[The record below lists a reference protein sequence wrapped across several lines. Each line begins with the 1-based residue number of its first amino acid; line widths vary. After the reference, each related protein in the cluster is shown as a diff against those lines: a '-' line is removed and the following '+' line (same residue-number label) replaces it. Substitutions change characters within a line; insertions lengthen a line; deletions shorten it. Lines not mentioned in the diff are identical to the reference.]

1 MAQLN
6 YRENLNMKFKAYNGG
21 LRVFKNYEINH
32 NNIDIYFSNMKIT
45 LTMFENDIVK
55 VFIGDKYEESIS
67 TNGVVDDLGKGEF
80 IVEEDSNFVI
90 VKGTKVLT
98 FVDKNTTEISFRDL
112 EGNIINEDFQPSFK
126 DEEGNVYISKVNDC
140 LAYYGLGEKGGDLNK
155 KGCYTENF
163 NTDDPE
169 TDDDSIT
176 YYKTIPFYV
185 ALKEEATYGI
195 FFDNSFRSYFDM
207 GKEMGDRIFFGAIG
221 GQIQYYFIPGENIKE
236 VVKNYTALTGRMEM
250 PPLWS
255 LGYQQCRFSYFSQEE
270 VRELVKTFEEKDIPL
285 DVVYLDIDYM
295 DGFRVMTFKTPNF
308 DDAAGLISD
317 LKEKGIRTITI
328 IDPGVKVDEE
338 YDVFKRG
345 KEGNHFTKKLDGEMF
360 IGAVWPGDSAFP
372 DFSNNDC
379 REWWKSELK
388 KFISEHGMDG
398 IWNDMNEPC
407 VFNNDHKTMLE
418 TCLHNSDN
426 GVIEHKEFHNRY
438 GFEMSRCSK
447 EAQEELHPNE
457 RGFSMTRATYA
468 GGQRYSS
475 VWTGD
480 NMSLWSQMRMSIS
493 MNANLGISG
502 FSFVG
507 NDVSGFGLDSSEELF
522 IRWMEMGP
530 FIPIFR
536 NHSNMYTRRQ
546 EPWAFGPRAEKIA
559 KKSIELRYELLPYIY
574 DLYYISHKEGLPI
587 FRPMIMEYEKDMNL
601 LNMREQFMLGENMI
615 VAPVLYEGE
624 RSKTVY
630 LPKGSW
636 FNYFTMEKLQG
647 GKWYKLPCELD
658 EILVFV
664 KEGAIIPTYNK
675 KFRNVKERPN
685 NILLKVFGE
694 NAKGFHYNDDG
705 HTMEYLEGKYT
716 YILTFTP
723 TDPCCKDSTS
733 ASKCWLEKD
742 TRNSDTLMC

>member
-1 MAQLN
+1 MTQLN

-308 DDAAGLISD
+308 DDAAGLIGD

-338 YDVFKRG
+338 YPVFKRG

-360 IGAVWPGDSAFP
+360 IGAVWPGNSAFP
-372 DFSNNDC
+372 DFSNKDC

-480 NMSLWSQMRMSIS
+480 NMSIWSQMRMSIS

-601 LNMREQFMLGENMI
+601 LNMREQFMLGENML

-624 RSKTVY
+624 RSKTIY

-664 KEGAIIPTYNK
+664 KEGSIIPTYNK
-675 KFRNVKERPN
+675 KFRNVKERPK

-716 YILTFTP
+716 YMDIKVVDGKEELKLINNGYSIE
-723 TDPCCKDSTS
+723 DIEIQIIK
-733 ASKCWLEKD
+733 
-742 TRNSDTLMC
+742 

>member
-1 MAQLN
+1 MSQLN

-45 LTMFENDIVK
+45 LTIFENDIVK
-55 VFIGDKYEESIS
+55 VFIGDKYEESLS
-67 TNGVVDDLGKGEF
+67 TNGVVGDLRKGEF

-90 VKGTKVLT
+90 IKGKKVLT
-98 FVDKNTTEISFRDL
+98 FVDKNTTEISFKDL

-185 ALKEEATYGI
+185 ALKEESTYGI

-372 DFSNNDC
+372 DFSNKDC

-426 GVIEHKEFHNRY
+426 GVIGHKEFHNRY

-601 LNMREQFMLGENMI
+601 LNMREQFMLGENML

-664 KEGAIIPTYNK
+664 KEGSIIPTYNK
-675 KFRNVKERPN
+675 KFRNVKERPK

-716 YILTFTP
+716 YMGIEFVDGKEEFKLINN
-723 TDPCCKDSTS
+723 DYIIEDMEIQIIK
-733 ASKCWLEKD
+733 
-742 TRNSDTLMC
+742 

>member
-1 MAQLN
+1 MTQLN

-45 LTMFENDIVK
+45 LNMFENDIVK

-67 TNGVVDDLGKGEF
+67 TNGVVDNLEKGEF

-90 VKGTKVLT
+90 IKGTKVLT
-98 FVDKNTTEISFRDL
+98 FVDKNTTEISFKDL
-112 EGNIINEDFQPSFK
+112 DGNIINEDFQPSFK
-126 DEEGNVYISKVNDC
+126 DEKGNVYISKVNDC

-630 LPKGSW
+630 LPKGIW

-675 KFRNVKERPN
+675 KFRNVKERPK

-716 YILTFTP
+716 YMDIKVVDGKEELKLINNGYSIEEIEFEII
-723 TDPCCKDSTS
+723 K
-733 ASKCWLEKD
+733 
-742 TRNSDTLMC
+742 

>member
-1 MAQLN
+1 MSQLN

-21 LRVFKNYEINH
+21 LRVFKNYEIND
-32 NNIDIYFSNMKIT
+32 NNIDIYFSNIKIT
-45 LTMFENDIVK
+45 LTIFENDIVK

-67 TNGVVDDLGKGEF
+67 TNGVLDDLGKGEF
-80 IVEEDSNFVI
+80 IVEEDSNFLVI
-90 VKGTKVLT
+90 KGKEVLT

-126 DEEGNVYISKVNDC
+126 DEKGNVYISKVNDC

-207 GKEMGDRIFFGAIG
+207 GMEMGDRIFFGAIG

-328 IDPGVKVDEE
+328 VDPGVKVDEE
-338 YDVFKRG
+338 YPVFKRG
-345 KEGNHFTKKLDGEMF
+345 KEGNHFTKKLDGEIF

-601 LNMREQFMLGENMI
+601 LNIREQFMLGENML
-615 VAPVLYEGE
+615 VAPVLYERE

-664 KEGAIIPTYNK
+664 KEGSIIPTYNK

-705 HTMEYLEGKYT
+705 HTMEYLDGKYT
-716 YILTFTP
+716 YMDIEVIDGKEEFKYIHN
-723 TDPCCKDSTS
+723 DYRVENIEVQVIK
-733 ASKCWLEKD
+733 
-742 TRNSDTLMC
+742 

>member
-90 VKGTKVLT
+90 IKGTKVLT
-98 FVDKNTTEISFRDL
+98 FVDKNTTEISFKDL

-270 VRELVKTFEEKDIPL
+270 LRELVKTFEEKDIPL

-372 DFSNNDC
+372 DFSNKDC

-522 IRWMEMGP
+522 VRWMEMGP

-601 LNMREQFMLGENMI
+601 LNMREQFMLGENML

-630 LPKGSW
+630 LPRGIW

-675 KFRNVKERPN
+675 KFRNVKERPK

-716 YILTFTP
+716 YMDIKVVDGKEELKLINNGYSIEEIEFEII
-723 TDPCCKDSTS
+723 K
-733 ASKCWLEKD
+733 
-742 TRNSDTLMC
+742 

>member
-1 MAQLN
+1 MTQLN

-67 TNGVVDDLGKGEF
+67 TNGVVDNLEKGEF

-98 FVDKNTTEISFRDL
+98 FVDKNTTEISFKDL
-112 EGNIINEDFQPSFK
+112 DGNIINEDFQPSFK

-675 KFRNVKERPN
+675 KFRNVKERPK

-716 YILTFTP
+716 YMDIKVVDGKEELKLINNGYSIEEIEFEII
-723 TDPCCKDSTS
+723 K
-733 ASKCWLEKD
+733 
-742 TRNSDTLMC
+742 

>member
-1 MAQLN
+1 MTQLN

-90 VKGTKVLT
+90 IKGTKVLT
-98 FVDKNTTEISFRDL
+98 FVDKNTTEISFKDL

-185 ALKEEATYGI
+185 ALKKESTYGI

-270 VRELVKTFEEKDIPL
+270 VRELVKTFEEKDISL

-338 YDVFKRG
+338 YPVFKRG

-372 DFSNNDC
+372 DFSNKDC

-705 HTMEYLEGKYT
+705 HSMEYLEGKYT
-716 YILTFTP
+716 YMDIKVVDGKEEL
-723 TDPCCKDSTS
+723 KLINNGYSIEEIEIEII
-733 ASKCWLEKD
+733 K
-742 TRNSDTLMC
+742 

>member
-55 VFIGDKYEESIS
+55 IFIGDKYEESIP
-67 TNGVVDDLGKGEF
+67 TNGVVDNLEKGEF
-80 IVEEDSNFVI
+80 IVEENSNFVI
-90 VKGTKVLT
+90 IKGTKVLT
-98 FVDKNTTEISFRDL
+98 FVDKNTTKISFKDL
-112 EGNIINEDFQPSFK
+112 DGNIINEDFQPSFK
-126 DEEGNVYISKVNDC
+126 DEKGNVYISKVNDC

-169 TDDDSIT
+169 TDDDSLT

-207 GKEMGDRIFFGAIG
+207 GKERGDRIFFGAIG

-236 VVKNYTALTGRMEM
+236 IVKNYTALTGRMEM

-338 YDVFKRG
+338 YEVFKRG

-372 DFSNNDC
+372 DFSNKDC

-480 NMSLWSQMRMSIS
+480 NISLWSQMRMSIS

-636 FNYFTMEKLQG
+636 FNYFTREKLQG

-664 KEGAIIPTYNK
+664 KEGSIIPTYNK
-675 KFRNVKERPN
+675 KFRNVKERPK

-716 YILTFTP
+716 YMDIKVVGGKEELKLINNGYSIE
-723 TDPCCKDSTS
+723 DIEIEIIK
-733 ASKCWLEKD
+733 
-742 TRNSDTLMC
+742 

>member
-1 MAQLN
+1 MTQLN

-21 LRVFKNYEINH
+21 LRVFKNYEIND
-32 NNIDIYFSNMKIT
+32 NNINIYFSNIKIT
-45 LTMFENDIVK
+45 LTIFENDIVK

-67 TNGVVDDLGKGEF
+67 TNGVVGDLGKGEF
-80 IVEEDSNFVI
+80 IVEEDSNFLVI
-90 VKGTKVLT
+90 KGKKVLT

-126 DEEGNVYISKVNDC
+126 DEKGNVYISKVNDC

-169 TDDDSIT
+169 TDDDSVT

-338 YDVFKRG
+338 YPVFKRG

-372 DFSNNDC
+372 DFSNKDC

-559 KKSIELRYELLPYIY
+559 KKSIELRYELIPYIY

-675 KFRNVKERPN
+675 KFRNVKERPK

-705 HTMEYLEGKYT
+705 HSMEYLEGKYT
-716 YILTFTP
+716 YMDIKVVDGKEEL
-723 TDPCCKDSTS
+723 KLINNGYSIEEIEIEII
-733 ASKCWLEKD
+733 K
-742 TRNSDTLMC
+742 

>member
-1 MAQLN
+1 MSQLN

-45 LTMFENDIVK
+45 LTIFENDIVK
-55 VFIGDKYEESIS
+55 VFIGDKYEESLS
-67 TNGVVDDLGKGEF
+67 TNGVVGDLRKGEF

-90 VKGTKVLT
+90 IKGKKVLT
-98 FVDKNTTEISFRDL
+98 FVDKNTTEISFKDL

-155 KGCYTENF
+155 KGYYTENF

-185 ALKEEATYGI
+185 ALKEESTYGI

-308 DDAAGLISD
+308 HDAAGIISD

-345 KEGNHFTKKLDGEMF
+345 KEGNHFTKKLDGEIF

-372 DFSNNDC
+372 DFSNKDC

-601 LNMREQFMLGENMI
+601 LNMREQFMLGENML

-664 KEGAIIPTYNK
+664 KEGSIIPTYNK
-675 KFRNVKERPN
+675 KFRNVKERPK

-716 YILTFTP
+716 YMGIEFVDGKEEFKLINN
-723 TDPCCKDSTS
+723 DYIIEDMEIQIIK
-733 ASKCWLEKD
+733 
-742 TRNSDTLMC
+742 

>member
-308 DDAAGLISD
+308 DDAAGLIGD

-338 YDVFKRG
+338 YPVFKRG

-360 IGAVWPGDSAFP
+360 IGAVWPGNSAFP
-372 DFSNNDC
+372 DFSNKDC

-624 RSKTVY
+624 RSKTLY

-705 HTMEYLEGKYT
+705 HSMEYLEGKYT
-716 YILTFTP
+716 YMDIKVVYGKEELKLINNGYSIE
-723 TDPCCKDSTS
+723 DIEIEIIK
-733 ASKCWLEKD
+733 
-742 TRNSDTLMC
+742 

>member
-1 MAQLN
+1 MTQLN

-45 LTMFENDIVK
+45 LTIFENDIVK

-90 VKGTKVLT
+90 IKGTKVLI
-98 FVDKNTTEISFRDL
+98 FVDKNTTEISFKDL
-112 EGNIINEDFQPSFK
+112 DGNIINEDFQPSFK

-221 GQIQYYFIPGENIKE
+221 GQIQYYFISGENIKE
-236 VVKNYTALTGRMEM
+236 VVKNYIALTGRMEM

-372 DFSNNDC
+372 DFSNKDC

-418 TCLHNSDN
+418 TCIHNSDN

-705 HTMEYLEGKYT
+705 HSMEYLEGKYT
-716 YILTFTP
+716 YMDIKVVDGKEEL
-723 TDPCCKDSTS
+723 KLINNGYSIEEMEIEII
-733 ASKCWLEKD
+733 K
-742 TRNSDTLMC
+742 

>member
-1 MAQLN
+1 MSQLN

-21 LRVFKNYEINH
+21 LRVFKNYEIND
-32 NNIDIYFSNMKIT
+32 NNIDIYFSNIKIT
-45 LTMFENDIVK
+45 LTIFENDIVK

-67 TNGVVDDLGKGEF
+67 TNGVLDDLGKGEF
-80 IVEEDSNFVI
+80 IVEEDSNFLVI
-90 VKGTKVLT
+90 KGKKVLT

-126 DEEGNVYISKVNDC
+126 DEKGNVYISKVNDC

-207 GKEMGDRIFFGAIG
+207 GMEMGDRIFFGAIG

-328 IDPGVKVDEE
+328 VDPGVKVDEE
-338 YDVFKRG
+338 YPVFKRG
-345 KEGNHFTKKLDGEMF
+345 KEGNHFTKKLDGEIF

-601 LNMREQFMLGENMI
+601 LNIREQFMLGENML
-615 VAPVLYEGE
+615 VAPVLYERE

-664 KEGAIIPTYNK
+664 KEGSIIPTYNK

-705 HTMEYLEGKYT
+705 HTMEYLDGKYT
-716 YILTFTP
+716 YMDIEVIDGKEEFKYIHN
-723 TDPCCKDSTS
+723 DYRVENIEVKVI
-733 ASKCWLEKD
+733 K
-742 TRNSDTLMC
+742 

>member
-1 MAQLN
+1 MTQLN

-67 TNGVVDDLGKGEF
+67 TNGVVDNLEKGEF

-90 VKGTKVLT
+90 IKGTKVLT
-98 FVDKNTTEISFRDL
+98 FVDKNTTEISFKDL
-112 EGNIINEDFQPSFK
+112 DGNIINEDFQPSFK
-126 DEEGNVYISKVNDC
+126 DEKGNVYISKVNDC

-624 RSKTVY
+624 RSKTLY

-658 EILVFV
+658 EILVFI

-705 HTMEYLEGKYT
+705 HSMEYLEGKYT
-716 YILTFTP
+716 YMDIKVVDGKEELKLINNGYSIEEIEFEII
-723 TDPCCKDSTS
+723 K
-733 ASKCWLEKD
+733 
-742 TRNSDTLMC
+742 

>member
-1 MAQLN
+1 MSQLN

-45 LTMFENDIVK
+45 LTIFENDIVK
-55 VFIGDKYEESIS
+55 VFIGDKYEESLS
-67 TNGVVDDLGKGEF
+67 TNGVVGDLRKGEF

-90 VKGTKVLT
+90 IKGKKVLT
-98 FVDKNTTEISFRDL
+98 FVDKNTTEISFKDL

-185 ALKEEATYGI
+185 ALKEESTYGI

-207 GKEMGDRIFFGAIG
+207 GKEIGDRIFFGAIG

-372 DFSNNDC
+372 DFSNKDC
-379 REWWKSELK
+379 RKWWKSELK

-574 DLYYISHKEGLPI
+574 DLYYISNKEGLPI

-601 LNMREQFMLGENMI
+601 LNMREQFMLGENML

-664 KEGAIIPTYNK
+664 KEGSIIPTYNK
-675 KFRNVKERPN
+675 KFRNVKERPK

-705 HTMEYLEGKYT
+705 HTMEYLDGKYT
-716 YILTFTP
+716 YMGIEFVDGKEEFKLINN
-723 TDPCCKDSTS
+723 DYIIEDMEIQIIK
-733 ASKCWLEKD
+733 
-742 TRNSDTLMC
+742 

>member
-67 TNGVVDDLGKGEF
+67 TNGVVDNLEKGEF

-90 VKGTKVLT
+90 IKGTKVLT
-98 FVDKNTTEISFRDL
+98 FVDKNTTEISFKDL
-112 EGNIINEDFQPSFK
+112 DGNIINEDFQPSFK
-126 DEEGNVYISKVNDC
+126 DEKGNVYISKVNDC

-207 GKEMGDRIFFGAIG
+207 GKERGDRIFFGAIG

-345 KEGNHFTKKLDGEMF
+345 KEGNHFTKKLDGEIF

-372 DFSNNDC
+372 DFSNKDC

-530 FIPIFR
+530 FIPILR

-636 FNYFTMEKLQG
+636 FNYFTREKLQG

-664 KEGAIIPTYNK
+664 KEGSIIPTYNK
-675 KFRNVKERPN
+675 KFRNVKERPR
-685 NILLKVFGE
+685 NILFKVFGE

-716 YILTFTP
+716 YMDIKVVDGKEELKLINNGYSIE
-723 TDPCCKDSTS
+723 DIEIEIIK
-733 ASKCWLEKD
+733 
-742 TRNSDTLMC
+742 

>member
-1 MAQLN
+1 MTQLN

-45 LTMFENDIVK
+45 LTIFENDIVK

-67 TNGVVDDLGKGEF
+67 TNGVVDNLGKGEF

-185 ALKEEATYGI
+185 ALKEKATYGI

-236 VVKNYTALTGRMEM
+236 VVKNYTTLTGRMEM

-308 DDAAGLISD
+308 DDAAGLIGD

-372 DFSNNDC
+372 DFSNKDC

-630 LPKGSW
+630 LPKGIW

-675 KFRNVKERPN
+675 KFRNVKERPK

-716 YILTFTP
+716 YMDIKVVDGKEELKLINNGYSIEEIEFEII
-723 TDPCCKDSTS
+723 K
-733 ASKCWLEKD
+733 
-742 TRNSDTLMC
+742 

>member
-1 MAQLN
+1 MTQLN

-67 TNGVVDDLGKGEF
+67 TNGVVDNLEKGEF

-90 VKGTKVLT
+90 IKGTKVLT
-98 FVDKNTTEISFRDL
+98 FVDKNTTEISFKDL
-112 EGNIINEDFQPSFK
+112 DGNIINEDFQPSFK
-126 DEEGNVYISKVNDC
+126 DEKGNVYISKVNDC

-624 RSKTVY
+624 RSKTLY

-716 YILTFTP
+716 YMDIKVVDGKEELKLINNGYSIEEIEFEII
-723 TDPCCKDSTS
+723 K
-733 ASKCWLEKD
+733 
-742 TRNSDTLMC
+742 

>member
-1 MAQLN
+1 MTQLN

-21 LRVFKNYEINH
+21 LRVFKNYEIND
-32 NNIDIYFSNMKIT
+32 NNINIYFSNIKIT
-45 LTMFENDIVK
+45 LTIFENDIVK

-67 TNGVVDDLGKGEF
+67 TNGVVGDLGKGEF
-80 IVEEDSNFVI
+80 IVEEDSNFLVI
-90 VKGTKVLT
+90 KGKKVLT

-126 DEEGNVYISKVNDC
+126 DEKGNVYISKVNDC

-169 TDDDSIT
+169 TDDDSVT
-176 YYKTIPFYV
+176 YYKTITFYV

-338 YDVFKRG
+338 YPVFKRG

-372 DFSNNDC
+372 DFSNKDC

-559 KKSIELRYELLPYIY
+559 KKSIELRYELIPYIY

-716 YILTFTP
+716 YMDIKVVDGKEEL
-723 TDPCCKDSTS
+723 KLINNGYSIEEIEIEII
-733 ASKCWLEKD
+733 K
-742 TRNSDTLMC
+742 

>member
-112 EGNIINEDFQPSFK
+112 EVNIINEDFQPSFK

-308 DDAAGLISD
+308 DDAAGLIGD

-338 YDVFKRG
+338 YPVFKRG

-360 IGAVWPGDSAFP
+360 IGAVWPGNSAFP
-372 DFSNNDC
+372 DFSNKDC

-601 LNMREQFMLGENMI
+601 LNMREQFMLGENML

-664 KEGAIIPTYNK
+664 KEGSIIPTYNK
-675 KFRNVKERPN
+675 KFRNVKERPK

-705 HTMEYLEGKYT
+705 HSMEYLEGKYT
-716 YILTFTP
+716 YMDIKVVDGKEEL
-723 TDPCCKDSTS
+723 KLINNGYSIEEMEIEII
-733 ASKCWLEKD
+733 K
-742 TRNSDTLMC
+742 

>member
-67 TNGVVDDLGKGEF
+67 TNGVADNLEKGEF
-80 IVEEDSNFVI
+80 IVEEDSNFLI
-90 VKGTKVLT
+90 IKGTKVLT
-98 FVDKNTTEISFRDL
+98 FVDKNTTEISFKDL
-112 EGNIINEDFQPSFK
+112 YGNIINEDFQPSFK
-126 DEEGNVYISKVNDC
+126 DKKGNVYISKVNDC

-207 GKEMGDRIFFGAIG
+207 GKERGDRIFFGAIG

-308 DDAAGLISD
+308 NDAAGLISD

-345 KEGNHFTKKLDGEMF
+345 KEGNHFTKKLDGEIF

-372 DFSNNDC
+372 DFSNKDC

-480 NMSLWSQMRMSIS
+480 NMSLWNQMRMSIS

-559 KKSIELRYELLPYIY
+559 KKYIELRYELLPYIY

-636 FNYFTMEKLQG
+636 FNYFTREKLQG

-664 KEGAIIPTYNK
+664 KEGSIVSTYNK
-675 KFRNVKERPN
+675 KFRNVKERPK

-705 HTMEYLEGKYT
+705 HTIEYLEGKYT
-716 YILTFTP
+716 YMDIKVVDGKEELKLINNGYSIEDIEFEII
-723 TDPCCKDSTS
+723 K
-733 ASKCWLEKD
+733 
-742 TRNSDTLMC
+742 

>member
-1 MAQLN
+1 MSQLN

-45 LTMFENDIVK
+45 LTIFENDIVK
-55 VFIGDKYEESIS
+55 VFIGDKYEESLS
-67 TNGVVDDLGKGEF
+67 TNGVVGDLRKGEF

-90 VKGTKVLT
+90 IKGKKVLT
-98 FVDKNTTEISFRDL
+98 FVDKNTTEISFRNL

-176 YYKTIPFYV
+176 YYKTVPFYV
-185 ALKEEATYGI
+185 ALKEESTYGI

-372 DFSNNDC
+372 DFSNKDC

-601 LNMREQFMLGENMI
+601 LNMREQFMLGENML

-664 KEGAIIPTYNK
+664 KEGSIIPTYNK
-675 KFRNVKERPN
+675 KFRNVKERPK

-716 YILTFTP
+716 YMGIEFVDGKEEFKLINN
-723 TDPCCKDSTS
+723 DYIIEDMEIQIIK
-733 ASKCWLEKD
+733 
-742 TRNSDTLMC
+742 

>member
-1 MAQLN
+1 MTQLN

-67 TNGVVDDLGKGEF
+67 TNGVVDNLEKGEF

-90 VKGTKVLT
+90 IKGKKVLT

-126 DEEGNVYISKVNDC
+126 DEKGNVYISKVNDC

-308 DDAAGLISD
+308 DDAAGLIGD

-338 YDVFKRG
+338 YPVFKRG

-372 DFSNNDC
+372 DFSNKDC

-675 KFRNVKERPN
+675 KFRNVKERPK

-716 YILTFTP
+716 YMDIKVVDGKEELKLINNGYSIE
-723 TDPCCKDSTS
+723 DIEIQIIK
-733 ASKCWLEKD
+733 
-742 TRNSDTLMC
+742 

>member
-1 MAQLN
+1 MTQLN

-45 LTMFENDIVK
+45 LTIFENDIVK

-67 TNGVVDDLGKGEF
+67 TNGVVDNLEKGEF

-90 VKGTKVLT
+90 IKGTKVLT
-98 FVDKNTTEISFRDL
+98 FVDKNTTEISFKNLD
-112 EGNIINEDFQPSFK
+112 GNIINEDFQPSFK
-126 DEEGNVYISKVNDC
+126 DEKGNVYISKVNDC

-308 DDAAGLISD
+308 DDAAGLIGD

-372 DFSNNDC
+372 DFSNKYC

-716 YILTFTP
+716 YMDIKVVDGKEEL
-723 TDPCCKDSTS
+723 KLINNGYSIEEIEIEII
-733 ASKCWLEKD
+733 K
-742 TRNSDTLMC
+742 

>member
-1 MAQLN
+1 MTQLN

-67 TNGVVDDLGKGEF
+67 TNGVVDNLEKGEF

-90 VKGTKVLT
+90 IKGTKVLT
-98 FVDKNTTEISFRDL
+98 FVDKNTTEISFKDL
-112 EGNIINEDFQPSFK
+112 DGNIINEDFQPSFK
-126 DEEGNVYISKVNDC
+126 DEKGNVYISKVNDC

-426 GVIEHKEFHNRY
+426 GVIEHKGFHNRY

-716 YILTFTP
+716 YMDIKVVDGKEEL
-723 TDPCCKDSTS
+723 KLINNGYSIEEIEIEII
-733 ASKCWLEKD
+733 K
-742 TRNSDTLMC
+742 

>member
-1 MAQLN
+1 MTQLN

-90 VKGTKVLT
+90 VKGIKVLT
-98 FVDKNTTEISFRDL
+98 FVDKNTTEISFKDL

-155 KGCYTENF
+155 RGCYTENF

-308 DDAAGLISD
+308 DDAAGLISE

-372 DFSNNDC
+372 DFSNKDC

-694 NAKGFHYNDDG
+694 NVKGFHYNDDG

-716 YILTFTP
+716 YMDIKVVDGKEEL
-723 TDPCCKDSTS
+723 KLINNGYSI
-733 ASKCWLEKD
+733 EKIEFEIIK
-742 TRNSDTLMC
+742 

>member
-21 LRVFKNYEINH
+21 LRVFKNYEIND
-32 NNIDIYFSNMKIT
+32 NSIDIYFSNIKIT
-45 LTMFENDIVK
+45 LTIFENDIVK

-67 TNGVVDDLGKGEF
+67 TNGVLDDLGKGEF
-80 IVEEDSNFVI
+80 IVEEDSNFLVI
-90 VKGTKVLT
+90 KGKKVLT

-126 DEEGNVYISKVNDC
+126 DEKGNVYISKVNDC

-207 GKEMGDRIFFGAIG
+207 GKERQDRIFFGAIG

-255 LGYQQCRFSYFSQEE
+255 LGYQQCRFSYFSKEE

-308 DDAAGLISD
+308 DDASGLISD

-338 YDVFKRG
+338 YSVFKNG

-372 DFSNNDC
+372 DFSNKNC

-522 IRWMEMGP
+522 IRWMEIGP

-574 DLYYISHKEGLPI
+574 DLYYISYKEGLPI
-587 FRPMIMEYEKDMNL
+587 FRPMIMEYEKDINL
-601 LNMREQFMLGENMI
+601 LNMREQFMLGENML

-630 LPKGSW
+630 LPKGIW

-664 KEGAIIPTYNK
+664 KDGSIIPTYNK
-675 KFRNVKERPN
+675 KFRNVKERPK
-685 NILLKVFGE
+685 NILLKIFGE
-694 NAKGFHYNDDG
+694 NAKGFYYNDDG

-716 YILTFTP
+716 YMDIEFV
-723 TDPCCKDSTS
+723 DGKEEF
-733 ASKCWLEKD
+733 KYINNGYRVENIEVQVIK
-742 TRNSDTLMC
+742 

>member
-1 MAQLN
+1 MTQLN

-67 TNGVVDDLGKGEF
+67 TNGVVDNLEKGEF

-90 VKGTKVLT
+90 IKGTKVLT
-98 FVDKNTTEISFRDL
+98 FVDKNTTEISFKDL
-112 EGNIINEDFQPSFK
+112 DGNIINEDFQPSFK
-126 DEEGNVYISKVNDC
+126 DEKGNVYISKVNDC

-624 RSKTVY
+624 RSKTLY

-705 HTMEYLEGKYT
+705 HSMEYLEGKYT
-716 YILTFTP
+716 YMDIKVVDGKEELKLINNGYSIE
-723 TDPCCKDSTS
+723 DIEIEIIK
-733 ASKCWLEKD
+733 
-742 TRNSDTLMC
+742 

>member
-1 MAQLN
+1 MSQLN

-21 LRVFKNYEINH
+21 LRVFKNYEIND
-32 NNIDIYFSNMKIT
+32 NNIDIYFSNIKIT
-45 LTMFENDIVK
+45 LTIFENDIVK

-67 TNGVVDDLGKGEF
+67 TNGVLDDLGKGEF
-80 IVEEDSNFVI
+80 IVEEDSNFLVI
-90 VKGTKVLT
+90 KGKKVLT

-126 DEEGNVYISKVNDC
+126 DEKGNVYISKVNDC

-207 GKEMGDRIFFGAIG
+207 GMEMGDRIFFGAIG

-328 IDPGVKVDEE
+328 VDPGVKVDEE
-338 YDVFKRG
+338 YPVFKRG
-345 KEGNHFTKKLDGEMF
+345 KEGNHFTKKLDGEIF

-601 LNMREQFMLGENMI
+601 LNIREQFMLGENML
-615 VAPVLYEGE
+615 VAPVLYERE

-664 KEGAIIPTYNK
+664 KEGSIIPTYNK

-705 HTMEYLEGKYT
+705 HTMEYLDGKYT
-716 YILTFTP
+716 YMDIEVIDGKEEFKYIHN
-723 TDPCCKDSTS
+723 DYRVENIEVQVIK
-733 ASKCWLEKD
+733 
-742 TRNSDTLMC
+742 

>member
-1 MAQLN
+1 MTQLN

-67 TNGVVDDLGKGEF
+67 TNGVVDNLEKGEF

-90 VKGTKVLT
+90 IKGTKVLT
-98 FVDKNTTEISFRDL
+98 FVDKNTTEISFKDL
-112 EGNIINEDFQPSFK
+112 DGNIINENFQPSFK
-126 DEEGNVYISKVNDC
+126 DEKGNVYISKVNDC

-308 DDAAGLISD
+308 DNAAGLISD

-338 YDVFKRG
+338 YPVFKRG

-372 DFSNNDC
+372 DFSNKDC

-601 LNMREQFMLGENMI
+601 LNMREQFMLGENML

-664 KEGAIIPTYNK
+664 KEGSIIPTYNK
-675 KFRNVKERPN
+675 KFRNVKERPK

-705 HTMEYLEGKYT
+705 HSMEYLEGKYT
-716 YILTFTP
+716 YMDIKVVDGKEEL
-723 TDPCCKDSTS
+723 KLINNGYSIEEMEIEII
-733 ASKCWLEKD
+733 K
-742 TRNSDTLMC
+742 

>member
-1 MAQLN
+1 MTQLN

-32 NNIDIYFSNMKIT
+32 NNIDIYFSNIKIT
-45 LTMFENDIVK
+45 LTIFENDIVK

-67 TNGVVDDLGKGEF
+67 TNGVVGDLGKGEF
-80 IVEEDSNFVI
+80 IVEEDSNFLVI
-90 VKGTKVLT
+90 KGKKVLT

-126 DEEGNVYISKVNDC
+126 DEKGNVYISKVNDC

-155 KGCYTENF
+155 KGFYTENF

-169 TDDDSIT
+169 TDDDSVT

-338 YDVFKRG
+338 YLVFKRG

-372 DFSNNDC
+372 DFSNKYC

-418 TCLHNSDN
+418 SCLHNSDN

-559 KKSIELRYELLPYIY
+559 KKFIELRYELLPYIY

-601 LNMREQFMLGENMI
+601 LNIREQFMLGENML

-624 RSKTVY
+624 RSKAVY

-664 KEGAIIPTYNK
+664 KEGSIIPTYNK

-716 YILTFTP
+716 YMDIEVIDGKEEFKYIHN
-723 TDPCCKDSTS
+723 DYRVENIEVQVIK
-733 ASKCWLEKD
+733 
-742 TRNSDTLMC
+742 

>member
-67 TNGVVDDLGKGEF
+67 TNGVVDNLEKGEF

-90 VKGTKVLT
+90 IKGTKVLT

-221 GQIQYYFIPGENIKE
+221 GQIQYYFIPGENIKK
-236 VVKNYTALTGRMEM
+236 VVKNYTALTGRMGM
-250 PPLWS
+250 PPFWS

-270 VRELVKTFEEKDIPL
+270 VRELVKNFEEKDIPL

-338 YDVFKRG
+338 YEVFKRG

-372 DFSNNDC
+372 DFSNKDC

-664 KEGAIIPTYNK
+664 KEGSIIPTYNK
-675 KFRNVKERPN
+675 KFRNVKERPK

-716 YILTFTP
+716 YMDIKVVDGKEELKLINNGYSIEEIEFEII
-723 TDPCCKDSTS
+723 K
-733 ASKCWLEKD
+733 
-742 TRNSDTLMC
+742 

>member
-308 DDAAGLISD
+308 DDAAGLIGD

-338 YDVFKRG
+338 YPVFKRG

-372 DFSNNDC
+372 DFSNKDC

-601 LNMREQFMLGENMI
+601 LNMREQFMLGENML

-664 KEGAIIPTYNK
+664 KEGSIIPTYNK
-675 KFRNVKERPN
+675 KFRNVKERPK

-705 HTMEYLEGKYT
+705 HSMEYLEGKYT
-716 YILTFTP
+716 YMDIKVVDGKEEL
-723 TDPCCKDSTS
+723 KLINNGYSIEEMEIEII
-733 ASKCWLEKD
+733 K
-742 TRNSDTLMC
+742 

>member
-1 MAQLN
+1 MTQLN

-45 LTMFENDIVK
+45 LTIFENDIVK

-308 DDAAGLISD
+308 DDAAGLIGD

-338 YDVFKRG
+338 YPVFKRG

-360 IGAVWPGDSAFP
+360 IGAVWPGNSAFP
-372 DFSNNDC
+372 DFSNKDC

-624 RSKTVY
+624 RSKTLY

-716 YILTFTP
+716 YMDIKVVDGKEELKLINNGYSIEEIEFEII
-723 TDPCCKDSTS
+723 K
-733 ASKCWLEKD
+733 
-742 TRNSDTLMC
+742 

>member
-1 MAQLN
+1 MTQLN

-45 LTMFENDIVK
+45 LTIFENDIVK

-90 VKGTKVLT
+90 IKGTKVLT
-98 FVDKNTTEISFRDL
+98 FVDKNTTEISFKDL
-112 EGNIINEDFQPSFK
+112 DGNIINEDFQPSFK
-126 DEEGNVYISKVNDC
+126 DEKGNVYISKVNDC

-221 GQIQYYFIPGENIKE
+221 GQIQYYFISGENIKE

-372 DFSNNDC
+372 DFSNKDC

-601 LNMREQFMLGENMI
+601 LNMREQFMLGENML

-630 LPKGSW
+630 LPKGIW
-636 FNYFTMEKLQG
+636 FNYFTIEKLQG

-675 KFRNVKERPN
+675 KFRNVKERPK

-716 YILTFTP
+716 YMDIKVVDGKEELKLINNGYSIEEIEFEII
-723 TDPCCKDSTS
+723 K
-733 ASKCWLEKD
+733 
-742 TRNSDTLMC
+742 

>member
-1 MAQLN
+1 MSQLN

-45 LTMFENDIVK
+45 LTIFENDIVK
-55 VFIGDKYEESIS
+55 VFIGDKYEESLS
-67 TNGVVDDLGKGEF
+67 TNGVVGDLRKGEF

-90 VKGTKVLT
+90 IKGKKVLT
-98 FVDKNTTEISFRDL
+98 FVDKNTTEISFKDL

-207 GKEMGDRIFFGAIG
+207 GMEMGDRIFFGAIG

-308 DDAAGLISD
+308 DDAAGLIGD

-338 YDVFKRG
+338 YPVFKRG
-345 KEGNHFTKKLDGEMF
+345 KEGNHFTKKLDGEIF

-372 DFSNNDC
+372 DFSNKDC

-546 EPWAFGPRAEKIA
+546 EPWAFGPRTEKIA

-601 LNMREQFMLGENMI
+601 LNMREQFMLGENML

-664 KEGAIIPTYNK
+664 KEGSIIPTYNK
-675 KFRNVKERPN
+675 KFRNVKERPK

-716 YILTFTP
+716 YMGIEFVDGKEEFKLINN
-723 TDPCCKDSTS
+723 DYIIEDMEIQIIK
-733 ASKCWLEKD
+733 
-742 TRNSDTLMC
+742 

>member
-1 MAQLN
+1 MTQLN

-32 NNIDIYFSNMKIT
+32 NNIDIYFSNIKIT
-45 LTMFENDIVK
+45 LTIFENDIVK

-80 IVEEDSNFVI
+80 IVEEDSNFLVI
-90 VKGTKVLT
+90 KGKKVLT

-126 DEEGNVYISKVNDC
+126 DEKGNVYISKVNDC

-169 TDDDSIT
+169 TDDDSVT

-338 YDVFKRG
+338 YPVFKRG

-372 DFSNNDC
+372 DFSNKDC

-559 KKSIELRYELLPYIY
+559 KKSIELRYELIPYIY

-716 YILTFTP
+716 YMDIKVVDGKEEL
-723 TDPCCKDSTS
+723 KLINNGYSIEEIEIEII
-733 ASKCWLEKD
+733 K
-742 TRNSDTLMC
+742 

>member
-1 MAQLN
+1 MTQLN

-98 FVDKNTTEISFRDL
+98 FVDKNTTEISFKDL

-126 DEEGNVYISKVNDC
+126 DEKGNVYISKVNDC

-308 DDAAGLISD
+308 DDAAGLIGD

-372 DFSNNDC
+372 DFSNKYC

-716 YILTFTP
+716 YMDIKVVDGKEEL
-723 TDPCCKDSTS
+723 KLINNGYSIEEIEIEII
-733 ASKCWLEKD
+733 K
-742 TRNSDTLMC
+742 